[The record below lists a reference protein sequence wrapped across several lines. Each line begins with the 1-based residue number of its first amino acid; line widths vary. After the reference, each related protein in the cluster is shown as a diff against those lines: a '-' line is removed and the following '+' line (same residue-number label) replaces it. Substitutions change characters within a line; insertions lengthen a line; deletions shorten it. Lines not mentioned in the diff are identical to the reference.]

1 MFANLNPTSSS
12 GYLFPGN
19 MVTQWLAASKIHP
32 LGTYLPARYFFFTE
46 VHQGGCG
53 EYSQSNTWNDY
64 YGTAFGIK

>member
-1 MFANLNPTSSS
+1 
-12 GYLFPGN
+12 